1 MILPSKDFWKS
12 KRVLVTGHTGFKGTW
27 LSLYLTEMGAEV
39 HGLALDPVGELS
51 LYSELG
57 LSTRLASD
65 SRIDIRD
72 FEGVERATSR
82 LKPEVTLHLAAQ
94 AIVSEGYRSPLDTLA
109 INVMGTANLLEV
121 TRRLGKSRAFVSVAT
136 DKVYAND
143 GAGQPFSERD
153 PLGGNDPYSA
163 SKAAADIVSQMFA
176 TAYLGEIGVAVGI
189 ARAGNVIG
197 GGDWSRDRLFPD
209 LARAWS
215 SNQPLRLRF
224 SQATR
229 PWQHV
234 LEPIRGYLLFAEKLV
249 ANPKISGPIN
259 FGPVAGD
266 SLSVEDVVDI
276 ASRSWPENSSW
287 VGKTEKD
294 FGEVKDLSIDSS
306 RAKEV
311 LGIEPVWQSHTAI
324 ERTTEWYRGY
334 YSGASAEKLCLD
346 DIQAYEGK
354 E

>member
-27 LSLYLTEMGAEV
+27 LSLYLAEMGAEV

-65 SRIDIRD
+65 SRIDIRNL
-72 FEGVERATSR
+72 EGVERATSR
-82 LKPEVTLHLAAQ
+82 IQPEVTLHLAAQ
-94 AIVSEGYRSPLDTLA
+94 ATVSEGYRTPLDTLST
-109 INVMGTANLLEV
+109 NVMGTANVLEA
-121 TRRLGKSRAFVSVAT
+121 TRRLGRSTAFISVAT
-136 DKVYAND
+136 DKVYANH
-143 GAGQPFSERD
+143 GAGRTFAEHD

-163 SKAAADIVSQMFA
+163 SKAAADIVSQMYER
-176 TAYLGEIGVAVGI
+176 AYLGEIGVAVGI

-197 GGDWSRDRLFPD
+197 GGDWALDRLFPD

-224 SQATR
+224 PEATR

-234 LEPIRGYLLFAEKLV
+234 LEPLRGYLLFAEKLV
-249 ANPKISGPIN
+249 ANPEMSGPIN
-259 FGPVAGD
+259 FGPVAED
-266 SLSVEDVVDI
+266 SLSVKDVVDI
-276 ASRSWPENSSW
+276 ASQSWPENSSW
-287 VGKTEKD
+287 VGETEKD
-294 FGEVKDLSIDSS
+294 FSEVKDLSIDSS
-306 RAKEV
+306 RARKGF
-311 LGIEPVWQSHTAI
+311 GIEPVWQSTTAI
-324 ERTTEWYRGY
+324 ERTTRWYREY
-334 YSGASAEKLCLD
+334 YLGASAEELCLE

-354 E
+354 K